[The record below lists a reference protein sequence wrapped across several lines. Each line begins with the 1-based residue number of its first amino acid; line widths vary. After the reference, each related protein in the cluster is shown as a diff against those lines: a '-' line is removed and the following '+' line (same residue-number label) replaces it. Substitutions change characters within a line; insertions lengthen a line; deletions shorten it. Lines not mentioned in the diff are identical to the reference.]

1 MAEIPHLGP
10 GAREDTSKRFGR
22 EGADERFR
30 DAEDAMSDVPDD
42 TEVDAKEVLEDSRL
56 EEVLGELD
64 RDLVALSEV
73 KGRIREIASLL
84 LVDRLRRRVGLEA
97 DPPTLHMSF
106 TGNPGTGKT
115 TVAQKMGQI
124 LFRLG
129 YVRKGHL
136 VSVSRDD
143 LVGQYV
149 GHTAPKT
156 REVIKRAMG
165 GVLFIDEAY
174 LIYRV
179 DNERD
184 YGQETVEILLEV
196 MENQR
201 EDLVVVMAGYKEQM
215 DRFFSDVPGLSS
227 RIAHHIDFP
236 DYSIDELMDIGRLMA
251 GEQRYRLTAEAEEVM
266 KEYLAL
272 RIDQPRFANGRSVR
286 NALDRVRMRHAIR
299 VFEAAQQGRPITK
312 RDLVTIEADDIRQSR
327 VFDGGYYQKAEP
339 GPDPISIL
347 PA

>member
-1 MAEIPHLGP
+1 MSDPVAPNMGP
-10 GAREDTSKRFGR
+10 GLREGVSDRFGR
-22 EGADERFR
+22 AEVDPRFR
-30 DAEDAMSDVPDD
+30 DLDESEIPDD
-42 TEVDAKEVLEDSRL
+42 TEVDVKEILEDSRL
-56 EEVLGELD
+56 EEVLGDLD
-64 RDLVALSEV
+64 RELVALDEV
-73 KGRIREIASLL
+73 KARIREIASLL
-84 LVDRLRRRVGLEA
+84 LVDRLRRRIGLEA
-97 DPPTLHMSF
+97 EAPTLHMSF

-115 TVAQKMGQI
+115 TVAKKMGQI

-129 YVRKGHL
+129 YLRKGHL

-156 REVIKRAMG
+156 REAIARAMG

-184 YGQETVEILLEV
+184 YGQETVEILLEA

-201 EDLVVVMAGYKEQM
+201 EDLCVVMAGYKEQM
-215 DRFFSDVPGLSS
+215 DRFFTDVPGLSS

-236 DYSIDELMDIGRLMA
+236 DYSIGELMSIGRLMA
-251 GEQRYRLTAEAEEVM
+251 GEQRYRLTGEAEAAFED
-266 KEYLAL
+266 YLRL
-272 RIDQPRFANGRSVR
+272 RMEQPRFANGRSVR

-299 VFEAAQQGRPITK
+299 LYEAARSGRPVTK
-312 RDLVTIEADDIRQSR
+312 RDLMTIEADDIRKSR
-327 VFDGGYYQKAEP
+327 VFEGGVYP
-339 GPDPISIL
+339 GGAQG
-347 PA
+347 PAKTLES